1 MCTICLLM
9 TDWIASVAGD
19 DRSAYCK
26 VCDIVLPAHHAGL
39 TKHSQNSQHL
49 LRLASF
55 SQPTKKISV
64 HNVSL
69 PKADSNVKSQ
79 VDCLKVFVK
88 TNSSLGCRHS
98 QGVAMVQM
106 HPRARILNKFTQFAG
121 FYRAALNVGRSSE
134 DKAVCLFVCP
144 SVCLSN
150 VWIVTKRKK
159 NLSRFLY
166 HAKDDLV

>member
-1 MCTICLLM
+1 M
-9 TDWIASVAGD
+9 
-19 DRSAYCK
+19 
-26 VCDIVLPAHHAGL
+26 
-39 TKHSQNSQHL
+39 

-98 QGVAMVQM
+98 QGVAMVQV
-106 HPRARILNKFTQFAG
+106 HPRARILNIFTQFAG
-121 FYRAALNVGRSSE
+121 FYRTALNAGRSSE
-134 DKAVCLFVCP
+134 DKAVL
-144 SVCLSN
+144 SVCLS
-150 VWIVTKRKK
+150 VCLSVKRVDCDKTEDK
-159 NLSRFLY
+159 SIQIFIPHER
-166 HAKDDLV
+166 